1 MKLEYEREKER
12 EGKKIRIRIGTN
24 KEEIEEDVIRDG
36 REIGDVGEIVN
47 G

>member
-1 MKLEYEREKER
+1 MKLEYERKR

-24 KEEIEEDVIRDG
+24 EEEIEEDVIRDG